1 MSRRV
6 RFPAAAAAA
15 IAVVGIAVLAAVWAG
30 GLAPGPDLSGAVPAA
45 RPPRIRPD
53 YSGTVIP
60 PNIAPLNFAVRENG
74 RRFFVRIRSES
85 GPPIEIAAPTPQ
97 VRIPPAPW
105 RALLEANPGKPL
117 FWDVYAEEEGQWRQ
131 YEGIVNTIARDAIDS
146 HLVYRLIRPLYS
158 EYRDMAVHQRDLTS
172 FRESVV
178 LDGKSLEGGCVNCHS
193 FAANRPDPMLIGVR
207 SAKYGQS
214 AILASGDRVEKI
226 TAKFGFTAWHPSGR
240 MAAYSINES
249 VEFFHA
255 AGKAMRDV
263 LDLDAGLA
271 YYLVEAR
278 TAKMVPRAS
287 DDQRLES
294 HPTWSPDGRYLYYC
308 SAPNPWKDGKTKP
321 PVGYENLRYDL
332 MRIRYDLDADQ
343 WGDPET
349 VLSSRTTGLS
359 ILLPRISPDGRFLL
373 FCMCPHG
380 SFAAFYPESD
390 LYLMD
395 LGTGAY
401 HKLDINS
408 ESSESWH
415 SWSSN
420 GRWIA
425 FSSKRGSTP
434 FTRCYLSF
442 VDETGKAYKPF
453 VLPQRD
459 PEFCDSFLRTF
470 SVPEL
475 ITGPVPVPSEAL
487 SRAARLPS
495 E

>member
-1 MSRRV
+1 MSRRL
-6 RFPAAAAAA
+6 RLLAAAAVA
-15 IAVVGIAVLAAVWAG
+15 IAAAVLAAVWAG
-30 GLAPGPDLSGAVPAA
+30 GLAAGPDLSGAIPVA
-45 RPPRIRPD
+45 RPPRIHPD

-60 PNIAPLNFAVRENG
+60 PNIAPLNFAVREDG

-85 GPPIEIAAPTPQ
+85 GPPIEIAASTPQ
-97 VRIPPAPW
+97 VRIPGDRW
-105 RALLEANPGKPL
+105 RALLEANAGKAL
-117 FWDVYAEEEGQWRQ
+117 CFDVYAEEDGLWRQ
-131 YEGIVNTIARDAIDS
+131 YGSIANTIARDPIDS

-158 EYRDMAVHQRDLTS
+158 EYRNMAIQQRDLTN

-214 AILASGDRVEKI
+214 TLLAGGDHVEKI
-226 TAKFGFTAWHPSGR
+226 TAKFGFTAWHPTGR
-240 MAAYSINES
+240 VVAYSINES

-255 AGKAMRDV
+255 VGRAMRDV
-263 LDLDAGLA
+263 IDLDAGLA
-271 YYLVEAR
+271 YYRVEAR
-278 TAKMVPRAS
+278 TTRMVPRAS

-294 HPTWSPDGRYLYYC
+294 HPTWSPDGRYLYYS
-308 SAPNPWKDGKTKP
+308 SAPNPWKDGKAQP
-321 PVGYENLRYDL
+321 PEGYENLRYDL
-332 MRIRYDLDADQ
+332 MRIRYDLEADR

-349 VLSSRTTGLS
+349 VLSSRKTGLS

-380 SFAAFYPESD
+380 SFPAFCPQSD

-395 LGTGAY
+395 LGTGL
-401 HKLDINS
+401 HRRLDINS
-408 ESSESWH
+408 DASESWH

-425 FSSKRGSTP
+425 FSSKRGSDP

-442 VDETGKAYKPF
+442 VAETGKVHKPL

-459 PEFCDSFLRTF
+459 PESCDSFLRTF

-475 ITGPVPVPSEAL
+475 VAGPISVPGEAL
-487 SRAARLPS
+487 SRTARLPS